1 MSEQSHEAEAPKIIV
16 DSDWKSEAQAEK
28 EKLVETEAKQRQ
40 VQSETVDAKPLSP
53 FEELL
58 RLLITQAMLYMGA
71 FPDPKT
77 GQAMVSLEAAKLYI
91 DMISWLEDNTKG
103 NLDEGQTELLSK
115 TANELRLDFVEVTK
129 AVGQAI
135 KEGKISEVDAA
146 GPGAPAGPE
155 ISLG

>member
-1 MSEQSHEAEAPKIIV
+1 MSEQSHEAEPPKIIV

-28 EKLVETEAKQRQ
+28 EKLIETETKQRQ
-40 VQSETVDAKPLSP
+40 SPHETTGAKPLSP

-77 GQAMVSLEAAKLYI
+77 GQAMVSLEAAQLYI
-91 DMISWLEDNTKG
+91 DMISWLEDHTKG
-103 NLDEGQTELLSK
+103 NLDKDQAALLSK

-135 KEGKISEVDAA
+135 KEGKVTAVDAA
-146 GPGAPAGPE
+146 GPPAPAGPE

>member
-1 MSEQSHEAEAPKIIV
+1 MSEQSHEAEPPKIIV

-28 EKLVETEAKQRQ
+28 ERLVETEAKQRQ
-40 VQSETVDAKPLSP
+40 VQSESADAKPLSP

-91 DMISWLEDNTKG
+91 DMISWLEDHTKG
-103 NLDEGQTELLSK
+103 NLDEDQTALLSK

-135 KEGKISEVDAA
+135 KEGKMTAMDAP
-146 GPGAPAGPE
+146 GPSAPAGPE